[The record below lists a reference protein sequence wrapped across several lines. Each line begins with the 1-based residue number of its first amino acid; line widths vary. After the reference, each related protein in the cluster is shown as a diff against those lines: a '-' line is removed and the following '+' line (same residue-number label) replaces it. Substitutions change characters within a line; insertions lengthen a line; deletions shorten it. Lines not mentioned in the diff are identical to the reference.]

1 MARTL
6 KDSALEALGDYS
18 DTIKEL
24 TESIA
29 LYDEKLARDDL
40 SDTLRQCYEGLKILC
55 QNQIEECQHEIQRI
69 MSGHYGEYS
78 DEEWAQIQAET
89 NKLLKM
95 RKEENGR

>member
-1 MARTL
+1 MVRTL

-18 DTIKEL
+18 DTIGEL

-29 LYDEKLARDDL
+29 LYDEKLARDGL
-40 SDTLRQCYEGLKILC
+40 SGTRRQCYEGLKILC

-78 DEEWAQIQAET
+78 DTEWAQIQTET